1 MKKTVIL
8 IAILALAGSV
18 AFGQDVVPSVNA
30 GSMGVLFQFSGL
42 ANLAAGAYQ
51 GGIGGKF
58 FLTDRTAI
66 RVAAEFQYASDNDKA
81 HPTAGQRGID
91 GSASGTTFGLL
102 AAIEYH
108 LGKGRARP
116 YVGAGA
122 LFSTTSTDYKPMV
135 TGANPIQSETKN
147 TPQTL
152 GGITFTPATTFGVA
166 GVIGVEFF
174 LYKELSISAEYQIMY
189 GMQTNKDVTY
199 SSGIPGQPTITS
211 YASPS
216 SGSKL
221 GIFNDGS
228 LILTAY
234 F

>member
-8 IAILALAGSV
+8 IAILVLAGSA

-30 GSMGVLFQFSGL
+30 GSMGVLFEFSGL
-42 ANLAAGAYQ
+42 ANLGAGAYQ
-51 GGIGGKF
+51 GGIGGK
-58 FLTDRTAI
+58 LYLSDRMAV
-66 RVAAEFQYASDNDKA
+66 RVAAQFQYASVNDKA
-81 HPTAGQRGID
+81 HPVAPQRGID
-91 GSASGTTFGLL
+91 GSESGTTFGLL

-116 YVGAGA
+116 YIGAGA

-147 TPQTL
+147 AQQTI
-152 GGITFTPATTFGVA
+152 GGVTFTPATTFGVA
-166 GVIGVEFF
+166 GLIGVEFF
-174 LYKELSISAEYQIMY
+174 LYKELSLSAEYQIMY
-189 GMQTNKDVTY
+189 GMMSFKDIEY

-216 SGSKL
+216 SGSQL
-221 GIFNDGS
+221 GIFNDGK
-228 LILTAY
+228 LILTVY